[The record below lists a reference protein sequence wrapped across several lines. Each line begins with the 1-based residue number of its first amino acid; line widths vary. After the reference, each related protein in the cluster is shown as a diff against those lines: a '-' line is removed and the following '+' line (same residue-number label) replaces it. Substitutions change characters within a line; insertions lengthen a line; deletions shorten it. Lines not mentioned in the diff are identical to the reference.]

1 MATQNYKFLL
11 GASITS
17 TNASGGGGGTI
28 NGTIQA
34 TQVAYGTATDTIG
47 GENEFVY
54 DDTNNVLTVEKLDG
68 QVILKIRNESGSTIQ
83 AGTAVYI
90 SGSHSSGRPLINL
103 ALASDSTKMP
113 SAVIVANQIP
123 TGSNGFGI
131 LTGQLNGLD
140 GSVGNTVFDQTLTV
154 ADIGKTVYV
163 SPINS
168 GRLTIV
174 KPNTNAT
181 YLIQNIGRILDF
193 SGGSAKIEVNNI
205 GRTNDVPN
213 QFSTIGNINAGSLT
227 VNSAYSFPTSDG
239 SNGQILVTNGS
250 GSLTFQNN
258 TSTIVS
264 GLIKIADETLSSGD
278 IVRIVQNGESPLIE
292 GRVIKAV
299 ATSIYAE
306 DVFICLNSATQGN
319 NVSIALIGEISIATS
334 SVLATTDNG
343 KILYLSSTTGQ
354 ATLTPPS
361 SSGTNVIKLGTLT
374 GADGVTST
382 PSVIFRPQYIMYNA

>member
-17 TNASGGGGGTI
+17 TNASGGGGTI
-28 NGTIQA
+28 SGTIQA
-34 TQVAYGTATDTIG
+34 TQVAFGSATDTITG
-47 GENEFVY
+47 TNDFYFDNGQQLLSV
-54 DDTNNVLTVEKLDG
+54 DKADTKI
-68 QVILKIRNESGSTIQ
+68 VIPIRNQTGSTLFK
-83 AGTAVYI
+83 GTCCYI
-90 SGSHSSGRPLINL
+90 YGRH
-103 ALASDSTKMP
+103 
-113 SAVIVANQIP
+113 P
-123 TGSNGFGI
+123 TGSNLVAKSNASNSTTMPCSIIVDDDINTGSNGWGI
-131 LTGQLNGLD
+131 LLGTIDDLD
-140 GSVGNTVFDQTLTV
+140 CSAGNTVFDQTLTV
-154 ADIGKTVYV
+154 SDVGLNVFV
-163 SPINS
+163 SPINA
-168 GRLTIV
+168 GRFTIV
-174 KPNTNAT
+174 KPNTVAT
-181 YLIQNIGRILDF
+181 DKIQNVGILADVQAGVARIE
-193 SGGSAKIEVNNI
+193 IMNI

-264 GLIKIADETLSSGD
+264 GLTKIADETLSSGD

-306 DVFICLNSATQGN
+306 DVFVCLNSATQGN

-343 KILYLSSTTGQ
+343 KIVYLSSTTGQ